1 AVGADPDGNAL
12 VFGSITGADLDG
24 DGEFSLS
31 AESRFLAS
39 YDESGRR
46 RWVLEF
52 EDLAAGRPHA
62 SHAAFTEDGRTFLL
76 LRLPDVG
83 LALIEVQP
91 DGTMAAPVPLFFAPS
106 NPGAVEYFNTLDV
119 VSFIP
124 SGGGQFV
131 MTGAVLPNNFTAV
144 HVFDATGAVTATA
157 FQTWFDNGLRSWY
170 FANRVAVSRQGL
182 WIAVRDGMAAN
193 GFAFDLSTSLPA
205 VLRTFGDYRI
215 AVNDADGR
223 WVVRPSGEVQYL
235 QDGNVAF
242 DAFTWQVPGPANA
255 SLLAFDLGPRD
266 DLAVVTQRPDLQ
278 VDVRMLTATGA
289 ESSSATLPALG
300 DVRVHTAARG
310 VYVAGSATGGYANR
324 PGYGVSD
331 IVLIRNPADAF

>member
-1 AVGADPDGNAL
+1 
-12 VFGSITGADLDG
+12 
-24 DGEFSLS
+24 
-31 AESRFLAS
+31 
-39 YDESGRR
+39 
-46 RWVLEF
+46 
-52 EDLAAGRPHA
+52 
-62 SHAAFTEDGRTFLL
+62 
-76 LRLPDVG
+76 
-83 LALIEVQP
+83 
-91 DGTMAAPVPLFFAPS
+91 M
-106 NPGAVEYFNTLDV
+106 
-119 VSFIP
+119 
-124 SGGGQFV
+124 
-131 MTGAVLPNNFTAV
+131 
-144 HVFDATGAVTATA
+144 
-157 FQTWFDNGLRSWY
+157 
-170 FANRVAVSRQGL
+170 
-182 WIAVRDGMAAN
+182 
-193 GFAFDLSTSLPA
+193 
-205 VLRTFGDYRI
+205 LRTFGDYRI
-215 AVNDADGR
+215 AVNDADAR